1 MLYWKSLNCE
11 RIGKKWIYIIAWARS
26 DGHAAFYVHAY
37 CQCAGF
43 AILFSYWIDEYVKKG
58 QFFCVQLIEETI
70 PKSQNAILSVW
81 PDDVSWQVTAS
92 NPQILHSIQLA
103 RYFYEISRWF
113 LFCFQIVSYLCIPN
127 FTLSATQW
135 IEKTNA
141 IGVISKAG
149 LYGGTY
155 ARNESKEPSRWS
167 RTVNNK
173 KIYGHSKDTTV

>member
-1 MLYWKSLNCE
+1 MYAILEIPQLCAYWQEVN
-11 RIGKKWIYIIAWARS
+11 IYHRLSKIRRTCSFLRS
-26 DGHAAFYVHAY
+26 
-37 CQCAGF
+37 CLLPMRWF
-43 AILFSYWIDEYVKKG
+43 AILFSYWIGEYVKKG

-81 PDDVSWQVTAS
+81 PDDVSWQVTES
-92 NPQILHSIQLA
+92 NPQILHSIQSA
-103 RYFYEISRWF
+103 RSFYEISRWF
-113 LFCFQIVSYLCIPN
+113 LFCFQIVSCFCIPN

-141 IGVISKAG
+141 IGAISKAG

-167 RTVNNK
+167 K
-173 KIYGHSKDTTV
+173 L